1 MEGELPELVDQKFK
15 DRIDK
20 AAKIVSDANESPD
33 DSVCWAVS
41 QGELHKLTRTPING
55 FCDCGPSVVGERQ
68 ETVGSKQWN
77 NREKRQEIVGSK
89 QWNNR
94 EKRQEI
100 VGSKQWNNG
109 EKRQEIVGSKQWNN
123 REKRQEI
130 VGSKQ
135 WNNREKRQ
143 EIVGSKQWNNR
154 GKRYESSTRDRT
166 WDSGFK
172 EKSKDTK
179 PTSMETACCEI
190 EVGTLNAINQWDAS
204 GYEPRPWEMYILS
217 ETIKKWPRF
226 SIDRYWCTNIIS

>member
-1 MEGELPELVDQKFK
+1 SEGQHGGR
-15 DRIDK
+15 DR
-20 AAKIVSDANESPD
+20 AALGGRQGNENSGYL
-33 DSVCWAVS
+33 SS
-41 QGELHKLTRTPING
+41 R
-55 FCDCGPSVVGERQ
+55 SVVGERQ

-77 NREKRQEIVGSK
+77 NR
-89 QWNNR
+89 
-94 EKRQEI
+94 
-100 VGSKQWNNG
+100 

-190 EVGTLNAINQWDAS
+190 E
-204 GYEPRPWEMYILS
+204 
-217 ETIKKWPRF
+217 
-226 SIDRYWCTNIIS
+226 

>member
-1 MEGELPELVDQKFK
+1 AVKREFRRPYGSEIKREVNLATKEIRCYNCNEIGHISRECGKREFGLPEQ
-15 DRIDK
+15 
-20 AAKIVSDANESPD
+20 S
-33 DSVCWAVS
+33 
-41 QGELHKLTRTPING
+41 
-55 FCDCGPSVVGERQ
+55 
-68 ETVGSKQWN
+68 
-77 NREKRQEIVGSK
+77 
-89 QWNNR
+89 
-94 EKRQEI
+94 
-100 VGSKQWNNG
+100 
-109 EKRQEIVGSKQWNN
+109 QWNN

-190 EVGTLNAINQWDAS
+190 ELGKRK
-204 GYEPRPWEMYILS
+204 YE
-217 ETIKKWPRF
+217 T
-226 SIDRYWCTNIIS
+226 